1 MGFSEKIYLP
11 EVVKGL
17 GITIGHLVRNLRNP
31 SGMQTCAYPEE
42 VKVLPPAMKLEHRLM
57 QRPDGTVRCT
67 ACYCCA
73 TACPADCITIVAG
86 EHPDPTIEKFAVQ
99 YTIDAL
105 KCIYCGFCV
114 EACPCDA
121 IRMDTQKLYRVD
133 YSREAFIYD
142 VDYLLNNHPNGI
154 DPVSIYL
161 ETDHGHAPTQSH
173 LTQGVPEW
181 KGTGQAVPRAKT
193 PPPDRTRAH
202 VIQQPTLPRESA
214 H

>member
-1 MGFSEKIYLP
+1 MGLAEKIYLP

-17 GITIGHLVRNLRNP
+17 GITARHLLKNLVNP
-31 SGMQTCAYPEE
+31 SRMQTVSYPEQR
-42 VKVLPPAMKLEHRLM
+42 KSLPPAMKLEHRLM
-57 QRPDGTVRCT
+57 QRQDGTIRCT
-67 ACYCCA
+67 ACMCCA
-73 TACPADCITIVAG
+73 TACPADCISIVAG
-86 EHPDPTIEKFAVQ
+86 DHPDPTIEKYAVS

-133 YSREAFIYD
+133 YTRKAFIHD
-142 VDYLLNNHPNGI
+142 TEYLLNNHPNGI

-161 ETDHGHAPTQSH
+161 ETDHGHAPEDANAAKDIPRWNGGN
-173 LTQGVPEW
+173 LPI
-181 KGTGQAVPRAKT
+181 PRARVIPGPRKAAS
-193 PPPDRTRAH
+193 PVKH
-202 VIQQPTLPRESA
+202 VERSG

>member
-1 MGFSEKIYLP
+1 MGLAEKLYLP
-11 EVVKGL
+11 EIVKGL
-17 GITIGHLVRNLRNP
+17 GITAKHVFKNLRNP
-31 SGMQTCAYPEE
+31 SRMQTVQYPEIR
-42 VKVLPPAMKLEHRLM
+42 KKLPPAMKLDHRLM

-86 EHPDPTIEKFAVQ
+86 DHPDPTIEKYAAA

-121 IRMDTQKLYRVD
+121 IRMDTQKLYQVD
-133 YSREAFIYD
+133 YSREAFIHD
-142 VDYLLNNHPNGI
+142 INYLLNNHPNGI

-161 ETDHGHAPTQSH
+161 ETDHGYAPEESESLQDLPH
-173 LTQGVPEW
+173 WQG
-181 KGTGQAVPRAKT
+181 GGQPIPRAVN
-193 PPPDRTRAH
+193 PPP
-202 VIQQPTLPRESA
+202 PRQARIASNPSGERE